1 MLLAL
6 FMVESV
12 WAVPPRVSTPR
23 PTDGG
28 PSGRTSYDDSM
39 ESPPDQRR
47 RAPRIHPL
55 EIPFV
60 WFGIQFIEFAIVFL
74 LISTFVPDDW
84 PVVVP
89 ITLFFGLMVGISVAN
104 YRIRRRF
111 IPR

>member
-1 MLLAL
+1 MAGL
-6 FMVESV
+6 
-12 WAVPPRVSTPR
+12 VP
-23 PTDGG
+23 
-28 PSGRTSYDDSM
+28 RTIYDDSM
-39 ESPPDQRR
+39 ESRPD
-47 RAPRIHPL
+47 RAAPGPAVHPL

-60 WFGIQFIEFAIVFL
+60 WFGVQFIEFGIVWM

>member
-1 MLLAL
+1 MTRWSRLPTSDA
-6 FMVESV
+6 
-12 WAVPPRVSTPR
+12 RV
-23 PTDGG
+23 
-28 PSGRTSYDDSM
+28 
-39 ESPPDQRR
+39 
-47 RAPRIHPL
+47 PRIHPL